1 MKKTDNHSL
10 HIKENKKITKT
21 YRLFINGFDNQNPDF
36 HDILNDLYD
45 AGNEDNLELKIMSPG
60 GLVVECQQIINI
72 IQNKFKN
79 RTTAYI
85 ESHAS
90 SAGAFT
96 FAAADKRVIYWNSRI
111 MFHNY
116 SGGYAGTYQFMKDR
130 IDFDSEHIIGFL
142 EIARKFFTKKEW
154 KKLIEGKEYWMRAEE
169 MLKRGIA
176 THIIIDGIE
185 YEAKKGL
192 KKLKKFLKKLKKEEN
207 KNDSKKEKVK
217 KDSKEM

>member
-1 MKKTDNHSL
+1 MKKAKNHSL
-10 HIKENKKITKT
+10 YIKENKKITKN
-21 YRLFINGFDNQNPDF
+21 YILFINGFDNQIPDF
-36 HDILNDLYD
+36 HDILNDLYN
-45 AGNEDNLELKIMSPG
+45 AGDEDQLELKIMSPG
-60 GLVVECQQIINI
+60 GLVTECQQIINI
-72 IQNKFKN
+72 MQNKFPD

-116 SGGYAGTYQFMKDR
+116 SGGYTGTYQFMKDR
-130 IDFDSEHIIGFL
+130 IDFDSKHIIGFL
-142 EIARKFFTKKEW
+142 GIAKKFFSKKEW
-154 KKLIEGKEYWMRAEE
+154 KKLIEGKEYWFTAED

-185 YEAKKGL
+185 YDSDKGI
-192 KKLKKFLKKLKKEEN
+192 KKLKKHLKKLKKEN
-207 KNDSKKEKVK
+207 GKIKEKK
-217 KDSKEM
+217 